1 MADTAAMDTSTPPP
15 AVFDFSRPSKK
26 RNYIRRARASSS
38 DPEPTPS
45 SSTAPIPTTN
55 SPSTTTAHTTLPFHP
70 PPPAP
75 SDSEPDQSTANLAE
89 ILLRRRKKLSR
100 LKQGLDIAEIVP
112 KVSREADDEGP
123 TPDTDTVTDAAE
135 QELAAVVNRFTHQTG
150 QVLDVDKH
158 MYAFTPPPANLIQ
171 SPQLTSIL

>member
-1 MADTAAMDTSTPPP
+1 MADTAAMELDTSPPP

-45 SSTAPIPTTN
+45 STAPIPTTN
-55 SPSTTTAHTTLPFHP
+55 PTTAHTTLPFHP
-70 PPPAP
+70 PPPGP

-123 TPDTDTVTDAAE
+123 TPDTDAVTDVAE